1 MCSFP
6 HRGFASLAVTERL
19 TTIARLQSFFQCQCQ
34 ADFVILQCHIC
45 SQCQAEFALLYVQH
59 CLCNTL
65 CVTLYAVGL
74 QGTTPS
80 PYEAAAQAKKKR
92 PNEDA
97 DGAQDWRWQVNKRP
111 KVMMI

>member
-1 MCSFP
+1 MSYT
-6 HRGFASLAVTERL
+6 A
-19 TTIARLQSFFQCQCQ
+19 
-34 ADFVILQCHIC
+34 
-45 SQCQAEFALLYVQH
+45 
-59 CLCNTL
+59 

-111 KVMMI
+111 KVMI